1 MMRSLL
7 AFAPLASLLVFAAC
21 GGDDGVDIVGD
32 SPEEAADELANAGC
46 DRDVEC
52 GEWEIDIE
60 LDEQGNVTSC
70 TAVGPIDVVH
80 SECVAEQ
87 REQLR
92 EILECSMPTDQ
103 EAEMI
108 NQCFND
114 AIAQDCVAEAEVTA
128 YCEALE
134 NGEEVEEPGEVPASC
149 DALQE
154 IFEGCIAE
162 L

>member
-1 MMRSLL
+1 MRRLL
-7 AFAPLASLLVFAAC
+7 AFAALASLLVFAAC
-21 GGDDGVDIVGD
+21 GGDDGVDIVGAT
-32 SPEEAADELANAGC
+32 PEEAADELANAGC

-52 GEWEIDIE
+52 GVWQIDIE

-70 TAVGPIDVVH
+70 TAVPMDVVH
-80 SECVAEQ
+80 AECVADE

-92 EILECSMPTDQ
+92 EILECSMPTDA

-114 AIAQDCVAEAEVTA
+114 AIAQDCLAEAEVTA

-134 NGEEVEEPGEVPASC
+134 NGEEVDQPGQAPASC
-149 DALQE
+149 EALQA
-154 IFEGCIAE
+154 IFEGCIPE